1 MLEEPLQSQDFCHKT
16 SVTRPKPHIR
26 ERPWFMEENFVCL
39 DWGKLVL
46 GTPNITQSTRLEKIA
61 RS

>member
-26 ERPWFMEENFVCL
+26 ERPWVHGSKFCL
-39 DWGKLVL
+39 SGLGKT
-46 GTPNITQSTRLEKIA
+46 GFGDT
-61 RS
+61 